1 MIFLSNK
8 IEHPHSQLIKIKNT
22 YCYQEIIFTTFGLIK
37 RTFNEPMDGQ
47 ITYETIKNGD
57 IKAFELLFRE
67 FYPSMCV
74 VAMRFVADQDAAED
88 IAQEAFIKLWEKRTA
103 YEDIPSLKTFLYV
116 SVKNLCFNH
125 IRNKKDTIDYT
136 SPEAQNK
143 EAVFKDF
150 LIEEEAY
157 RIIEDAVNALPP
169 QSQKIVKMHLDG
181 KQNKEIAETLNI
193 SVNSVKTLKYNAL
206 SSLKLSLKD
215 YFYLLILF
223 LAEK

>member
-1 MIFLSNK
+1 
-8 IEHPHSQLIKIKNT
+8 
-22 YCYQEIIFTTFGLIK
+22 
-37 RTFNEPMDGQ
+37 MDGQ
-47 ITYETIKNGD
+47 ITYEAIKNGY

-143 EAVFKDF
+143 EAVFKDY

-215 YFYLLILF
+215 YFYLLILL

>member
-1 MIFLSNK
+1 MSG
-8 IEHPHSQLIKIKNT
+8 P
-22 YCYQEIIFTTFGLIK
+22 
-37 RTFNEPMDGQ
+37 
-47 ITYETIKNGD
+47 ITYKSIKNGD
-57 IKAFELLFRE
+57 IKAFESLFRE

-74 VAMRFVADQDAAED
+74 IAMRFVTDQDAAED
-88 IAQEAFIKLWEKRTA
+88 IAQEAFIKLWEKRSV

-116 SVKNLCFNH
+116 SVKNLCFNY

-136 SPEAQNK
+136 SPEVQNK
-143 EAVFKDF
+143 EAFFKDY

-206 SSLKLSLKD
+206 SSLKLSLKN

>member
-1 MIFLSNK
+1 MLLK
-8 IEHPHSQLIKIKNT
+8 KN
-22 YCYQEIIFTTFGLIK
+22 QEFFMAIIK
-37 RTFNEPMDGQ
+37 RRFNEPMDGQ
-47 ITYETIKNGD
+47 ITYEAIKNGD

-116 SVKNLCFNH
+116 SVKNLCFYH

-143 EAVFKDF
+143 EAVFKDY

-215 YFYLLILF
+215 YFYLLILL